1 MTRCSSASFD
11 PVIAALERF
20 ERNVRVGFGA
30 IMVAAF
36 SLMLVTIVA
45 WTWIL
50 LTLLG

>member
-1 MTRCSSASFD
+1 MTQCSSGTFG

-20 ERNVRVGFGA
+20 ERNVLVGFGA

-36 SLMLVTIVA
+36 SLMLVMIVV
-45 WTWIL
+45 WTWVL